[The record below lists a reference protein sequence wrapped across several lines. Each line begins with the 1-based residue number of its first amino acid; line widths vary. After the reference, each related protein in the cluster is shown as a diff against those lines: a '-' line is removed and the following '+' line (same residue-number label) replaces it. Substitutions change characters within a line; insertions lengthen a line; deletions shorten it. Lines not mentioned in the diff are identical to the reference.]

1 MASNMWLKLVLA
13 TVFPTLLLLEMPSA
27 AASEKCSQPERVCA
41 MGATVFIIS
50 SFEPFA
56 SAVRL
61 SATRLVTNRHSVGDV
76 RTVTITTQDGRRVQ
90 GEVVPTAFEGDLI
103 FIDTESLEAGPVAT
117 LAEGTP
123 KGDLFT
129 VAGDIARKTVRA
141 YPPGQLLGHK
151 ASTPRA
157 RLHHNAYSQPGN
169 SGGALVDETGA
180 LVGIVASGGEG
191 RFEAIPVSELAVLE
205 KLSGPAF
212 AERSAEI
219 GQANREC
226 VEGIEAPVRGVLP
239 KPAAETLFQSCAAS
253 ANRQLFDVAAQKLAR
268 GQRLDMAVKLAQMA
282 VARDPAAVN
291 SRLTLVIAL
300 HIAGRYADE
309 IEHLNYLIIAA
320 PEEPA
325 VARYAIQAGK
335 WGGDVELAR
344 KGLELVRKFNPAQV
358 EAAERFLKA
367 DVPPPVRRTPA
378 PE

>member
-13 TVFPTLLLLEMPSA
+13 TVFLALLLLEMPSVV
-27 AASEKCSQPERVCA
+27 ASVNCSQPKRVCETR
-41 MGATVFIIS
+41 ATVFIIS

-61 SATRLVTNRHSVGDV
+61 SPTRLVTNRHSVGDV
-76 RTVTITTQDGRRVQ
+76 ATVIITTHDGRKVE
-90 GEVVPTAFEGDLI
+90 GSVVPTAFEGDLI
-103 FIDTESLEAGPVAT
+103 FIETDALDPGPIAAI
-117 LAEGTP
+117 AEGTP
-123 KGDLFT
+123 NGDLFT

-141 YPPGQLLGHK
+141 YPPGRLVGHK
-151 ASTPRA
+151 AATPRA
-157 RLHHNAYSQPGN
+157 RLHHSAYSQPGN

-191 RFEAIPVSELAVLE
+191 RFEAIPVSELAILR
-205 KLSGPAF
+205 KLSGPDF

-219 GQANREC
+219 GQANKLC
-226 VEGIEAPVRGVLP
+226 VEGIEAPGRGVLP
-239 KPAAETLFQSCAAS
+239 KPAADALFRSCAAS
-253 ANRQLFDVAAQKLAR
+253 GNRQLFDVAAQKLAR
-268 GQRLDMAVKLAQMA
+268 GQRLDMAVELAQMA

-309 IEHLNYLIIAA
+309 IEHLNYLVIAA

-344 KGLELVRKFNPAQV
+344 KGLELVRKFNPAQA

-367 DVPPPVRRTPA
+367 DVPPPGRRTPP